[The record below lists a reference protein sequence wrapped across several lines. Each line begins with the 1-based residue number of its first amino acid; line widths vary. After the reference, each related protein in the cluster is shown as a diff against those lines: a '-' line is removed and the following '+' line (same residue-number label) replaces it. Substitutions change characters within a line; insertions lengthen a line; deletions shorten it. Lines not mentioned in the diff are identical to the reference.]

1 MNSPRATK
9 LSTDFF
15 RAVACWQNE
24 KTKRDAM
31 FGPDFDPSQCF
42 LRVPDKALS
51 IIAAR
56 LFILPSGRIPKSVS
70 SHVIFELSTG
80 VDNSVRNLARY
91 STVLLVG

>member
-15 RAVACWQNE
+15 CAVACWQT
-24 KTKRDAM
+24 KRKKRDAM

-42 LRVPDKALS
+42 VRVPDKVLS

-56 LFILPSGRIPKSVS
+56 LFILPSSRIPKSVS
-70 SHVIFELSTG
+70 SHVNFELSTG

-91 STVLLVG
+91 STVFSAG